1 MDDRFIVGT
10 GLVAGSGLRR
20 AQLITTGRPPKVAE
34 NSQKTQSIEI
44 SRSGRVERVQ
54 IPGVLRAGEKRGT
67 RQGSRARERR
77 GRGKRRFSVGCKL
90 PPAPPLHQSAPA
102 ADARLIYRF
111 LWPFYLLLLPFSSSP
126 LPSPHPRPARR
137 LFHFPPGA
145 PPVIIVSTIRPI
157 QHAFLR

>member
-20 AQLITTGRPPKVAE
+20 AQLITTGRPRKVAE
-34 NSQKTQSIEI
+34 NSQKTQCIEI

-54 IPGVLRAGEKRGT
+54 IPGVLSAGEKRGT